1 MRIGFFTACLSKMSF
16 EEVAKWA
23 SDTGFK
29 ALEVEAY
36 EGSNHVNVDKGLS
49 DTDARRIKD
58 IAEKNDLLISNLS
71 YAPNNLHPDEEKRK
85 HNHEHLKKV
94 IDACEKLGV
103 DAVTTFAGRDPS
115 KSIVEN
121 LELFEKEFGHLV
133 DYARDR
139 NVKIAIENCPMGF
152 YFNEQYGSGGGNI
165 AFFPSIW
172 KRMFEMFDS
181 TLGLV
186 FDPSHLL
193 WQGINIRK
201 ALREFINRIYIV
213 HGKDC
218 MIDRENLE
226 RDGILNSEWV
236 DALFAGKTG
245 VGHRAIKWEDP
256 IYQWW
261 RYTIPGLGEIDFK
274 GIFQELLMQGYDHV
288 VIIEHEDPVWYGTE
302 KLNKQGLKIGLK
314 NLSRLL
320 PEVGYGEVMKE

>member
-1 MRIGFFTACLSKMSF
+1 MCLSKMSF

-23 SDTGFK
+23 SDVGFK

-36 EGSNHVNVDKGLS
+36 EGSNHCNVDDGLS
-49 DTDARRIKD
+49 DEDARKIKN
-58 IAEKNDLLISNLS
+58 IAQENDLLISNLS

-85 HNHEHLKKV
+85 HNHKHLKKV
-94 IDACEKLGV
+94 IDACEKLEV

-115 KSIVEN
+115 KTLQEN
-121 LELFEKEFGHLV
+121 LDLFVKEFGSLV

-139 NVKIAIENCPMGF
+139 NVKLAIENCPMGF
-152 YFNEQYGSGGGNI
+152 YFPEELQTGNI
-165 AFFPSIW
+165 AYSPPIW
-172 KRMFEMFDS
+172 RKMLDAFDE

-193 WQGINIRK
+193 WQGIDIRK
-201 ALREFINRIYIV
+201 ALREFIDRTYIV

-218 MIDRENLE
+218 MIDREILE
-226 RDGILNSEWV
+226 RNGILDSEWV

-245 VGHRAIKWEDP
+245 AGHRGIKWKDP
-256 IYQWW
+256 TSQWW

-274 GIFQELLMQGYDHV
+274 GIFQELLMHGYDHV

-314 NLSRLL
+314 NLSQLL
-320 PEVGYGEVMKE
+320 PETGYGEVIEE